1 MAAMQK
7 FNQWFGVD
15 QMKTTYN
22 LLNKEQAFL
31 IEALFKNSNYQH
43 FELAFVKLFKSLCC
57 SKHGN
62 AITGVMDQV
71 ILCGAKSYFKNYSEL
86 NAVISEKEITS
97 EMIDSILSQP
107 ITPDM
112 ALLILLIC
120 ELDQLSAPAEE
131 AVHVFIHSLLEFL
144 Q

>member
-1 MAAMQK
+1 
-7 FNQWFGVD
+7 
-15 QMKTTYN
+15 MKTTYN

-31 IEALFKNSNYQH
+31 IEALFKNSNHQH

-71 ILCGAKSYFKNYSEL
+71 ILCGAKSDFYNYMELKAITEEKNFSS
-86 NAVISEKEITS
+86 VFVGR
-97 EMIDSILSQP
+97 ILQSP

-120 ELDQLSAPAEE
+120 ELDKLSAPAEE